1 MVRGGE
7 HRHQATSNPRGAQGV
22 GAAAGLGVYSLRGE
36 VAEGVGTLEEGSGAA
51 VTVPTPRKERD

>member
-1 MVRGGE
+1 M
-7 HRHQATSNPRGAQGV
+7 